1 MKNLKYYILTLLG
14 AASLFFT
21 GCKDDEPAESKAI
34 LSAESEIL
42 VPGIASTKTVTIYAD
57 GRWEADVTDDWLSI
71 EPSNGNG
78 TMDITLSVAQ
88 NTDLSE
94 REGKIVVI
102 GASTM
107 PQTEITVKQ
116 RVDRFAGV
124 GEVSVTKALE
134 LTADG
139 LAKIS
144 ECQVMAV
151 TDNGFVVS
159 DGSSNIFVEKT
170 SSSLVIGKDGVLAV
184 GDKLSLT
191 GDVEAFNSITA
202 IKLYDAFYSS
212 ASEVKYPEA
221 TDITST
227 TAYAPGKAEYVTTTV
242 SYGDGGALSSGE
254 TKVGYVYNPSSAQIQ
269 SYSFHKVGITGF
281 YLGTASD
288 GLYYVLPV
296 DIQDIE
302 MEAVPLLVFE
312 IGTDDFYN
320 TYKGTYGTTHSFP
333 AKTGSG
339 FIKYIPYD
347 LDNTDPDGVFKMDI
361 DPSSAHYDDPRCTGP
376 WPEDYWLFESD
387 AAVKAN
393 TEFNIKFGARTSATG
408 HKYWILEYLDGKVWK
423 TAGTPKFSTDMPS
436 QVEYT
441 AAMNSDGK
449 TNVIVNENFKITKNM
464 DQLKV
469 RFRCVANW
477 QANGKGALAKRNT
490 GSARLSIRSN
500 TGSATPV
507 TAPQPGI
514 YVTKMGDG
522 VESGEP
528 DPVEAKLEV
537 STDLLTFEGTP
548 GAPATF
554 TVSSDQ
560 AFTLKSDASW
570 LTLTPEAGIAGT
582 PAEITVTCE
591 PSTLSSLRQAKIT
604 VISGLSTAVVN
615 VVQSAAGGNLDPLIS
630 LSSGNSISIPSDGG
644 DFTVNVQANVSYEV
658 QINGDWIAPKP
669 SPTVSSIVST
679 SSHSYSVGANTSG
692 DNRIGTI
699 RFYNTAN
706 NLEAVLTVSQTPKGT
721 VAFSDNFD
729 WVAPFVQWDKDNKR
743 TQGDSMKDK
752 KTVNIGTS
760 YSIPGFV
767 DAFTAKGYEA
777 LFPSSKT
784 VYVCEGN
791 YLKFS
796 KTSNVNGIRLPAVTL
811 GASGNMI
818 VSFDW
823 GKNASDVF
831 NLVVE
836 VEGKGTINGEKKVE
850 YTNDYWTWK
859 TESFMVKGA
868 DADTRVIVHPT
879 DYTGSVAST
888 KILHRWFLDN
898 VKIEV
903 L

>member
-170 SSSLVIGKDGVLAV
+170 SSSLVIGKDGALAV

-361 DPSSAHYDDPRCTGP
+361 DQSSAHYDDPRCTGP

-604 VISGLSTAVVN
+604 VTSGLSTAVVN

-658 QINGDWIAPKP
+658 QINGDWITPKP

-743 TQGDSMKDK
+743 TQGDSMGSKT
-752 KTVNIGTS
+752 TVNIGSS

>member
-1 MKNLKYYILTLLG
+1 
-14 AASLFFT
+14 
-21 GCKDDEPAESKAI
+21 
-34 LSAESEIL
+34 
-42 VPGIASTKTVTIYAD
+42 
-57 GRWEADVTDDWLSI
+57 
-71 EPSNGNG
+71 
-78 TMDITLSVAQ
+78 
-88 NTDLSE
+88 
-94 REGKIVVI
+94 
-102 GASTM
+102 
-107 PQTEITVKQ
+107 
-116 RVDRFAGV
+116 
-124 GEVSVTKALE
+124 
-134 LTADG
+134 
-139 LAKIS
+139 
-144 ECQVMAV
+144 
-151 TDNGFVVS
+151 
-159 DGSSNIFVEKT
+159 
-170 SSSLVIGKDGVLAV
+170 
-184 GDKLSLT
+184 
-191 GDVEAFNSITA
+191 
-202 IKLYDAFYSS
+202 
-212 ASEVKYPEA
+212 
-221 TDITST
+221 
-227 TAYAPGKAEYVTTTV
+227 
-242 SYGDGGALSSGE
+242 
-254 TKVGYVYNPSSAQIQ
+254 
-269 SYSFHKVGITGF
+269 
-281 YLGTASD
+281 
-288 GLYYVLPV
+288 
-296 DIQDIE
+296 
-302 MEAVPLLVFE
+302 
-312 IGTDDFYN
+312 
-320 TYKGTYGTTHSFP
+320 
-333 AKTGSG
+333 
-339 FIKYIPYD
+339 
-347 LDNTDPDGVFKMDI
+347 
-361 DPSSAHYDDPRCTGP
+361 
-376 WPEDYWLFESD
+376 
-387 AAVKAN
+387 
-393 TEFNIKFGARTSATG
+393 
-408 HKYWILEYLDGKVWK
+408 
-423 TAGTPKFSTDMPS
+423 
-436 QVEYT
+436 
-441 AAMNSDGK
+441 MNSDGK

-604 VISGLSTAVVN
+604 VTSGLSTAVVN

-658 QINGDWIAPKP
+658 QINGDWITPKP

-743 TQGDSMKDK
+743 TQGDSMGSKT
-752 KTVNIGTS
+752 TVNIGSS

>member
-1 MKNLKYYILTLLG
+1 MENFKYYILTLLG
-14 AASLFFT
+14 AASLLFT
-21 GCKDDEPAESKAI
+21 GCKDDGPAESKAI

-57 GRWEADVTDDWLSI
+57 GKWEADVTDEWLSI
-71 EPSNGNG
+71 EPRNGNG

-94 REGKIVVI
+94 REGKIVVL
-102 GASTM
+102 GASTI

-124 GEVSVTKALE
+124 NEVSVTKALE
-134 LTADG
+134 LAADG

-170 SSSLVIGKDGVLAV
+170 STSLVIGKDGSLAV

-212 ASEVKYPEA
+212 ASEVTYPEA
-221 TDITST
+221 TDITSA

-254 TKVGYVYNPSSAQIQ
+254 TKVGHVYNPSSAQIQ

-333 AKTGSG
+333 AKTGTG
-339 FIKYIPYD
+339 FIEYIPYD
-347 LDNTDPDGVFKMDI
+347 LSNTDPDGVFKMDI
-361 DPSSAHYDDPRCTGP
+361 DQSGAHYDDPRCTGP

-393 TEFNIKFGARTSATG
+393 SEFNIKFGTRTSATG
-408 HKYWILEYLDGKVWK
+408 MKYWILEYLDGKVWK
-423 TAGTPKFSTDMPS
+423 TAGTPKVSTDMPS

-477 QANGKGALAKRNT
+477 QANGKGALSKRNG

-500 TGSATPV
+500 TSSATPV

-514 YVTKMGDG
+514 YVTKQGDG

-548 GAPATF
+548 AAPATF

-570 LTLTPEAGIAGT
+570 LTVTPEAGVAGT
-582 PAEITVTCE
+582 PTEITVTCE

-604 VISGLSTAVVN
+604 VTSGLSTAVVN

-658 QINGDWIAPKP
+658 QINGDWITPKP
-669 SPTVSSIVST
+669 SPSVSSIVST

-692 DNRIGTI
+692 DNRTGTI

-721 VAFSDNFD
+721 VVFSDNFD

-743 TQGDSMKDK
+743 TQGDSMGSKA
-752 KTVNIGTS
+752 TVNIGTS

-850 YTNDYWTWK
+850 YTNDYWVWK

-898 VKIEV
+898 VQIEV

>member
-57 GRWEADVTDDWLSI
+57 GKWEADVTDDWLSI

-94 REGKIVVI
+94 REGKIVVL
-102 GASTM
+102 GASTI

-124 GEVSVTKALE
+124 SEVSVTKALE

-170 SSSLVIGKDGVLAV
+170 SSSLVIGKDGSLAV

-339 FIKYIPYD
+339 FIEYIPYD

-361 DPSSAHYDDPRCTGP
+361 DQSSAHYDDPRCTGP

-528 DPVEAKLEV
+528 DPVEANIEL

-570 LTLTPEAGIAGT
+570 LTLTPDAGVAGT

-604 VISGLSTAVVN
+604 VTSGLSTAVVN

-658 QINGDWIAPKP
+658 QINGDWITPKP

-743 TQGDSMKDK
+743 TQGDSMGSKT
-752 KTVNIGTS
+752 TVNIGSS

>member
-57 GRWEADVTDDWLSI
+57 GKWEADVTDDWLSI

-94 REGKIVVI
+94 REGKIVVL
-102 GASTM
+102 GASTI

-124 GEVSVTKALE
+124 SEVSVTKALE

-170 SSSLVIGKDGVLAV
+170 SSSLVIGKDGSLAV

-339 FIKYIPYD
+339 FIEYIPYD

-361 DPSSAHYDDPRCTGP
+361 DQSSAHYDDPRCTGP

-528 DPVEAKLEV
+528 DPVEANIEL

-679 SSHSYSVGANTSG
+679 SSHYYSVGANTSG

-777 LFPSSKT
+777 LLPSSKT

-888 KILHRWFLDN
+888 KILHRWFIDN